1 MKKILLLFV
10 IITLGIAGIL
20 VQQNSVDHIG
30 TTSKTTEP
38 ATMLL
43 FGAGLIGLAG
53 IRFKSKK

>member
-1 MKKILLLFV
+1 MKKILLLFF

-20 VQQNSVDHIG
+20 VQQNSAYISAPN
-30 TTSKTTEP
+30 TTTEP

-53 IRFKSKK
+53 IRFKGKK

>member
-1 MKKILLLFV
+1 MKKILLLFI

-20 VQQNSVDHIG
+20 VQQNSEYVG
-30 TTSKTTEP
+30 APNTTTEP

-53 IRFKSKK
+53 IRFKGKK